1 MIKNKLF
8 LKKIVSY
15 LPIFLSQYIRKI
27 YYKFINITYFI
38 PIEEKDTPEKIKNK
52 KSYRLNIKNFKR
64 FKNQYN
70 FFLVFKDRSIKD
82 YSSKKLQIIKNLI
95 YTNNGEI
102 AYDGDNPFNIE
113 IVSKNI
119 LDFYSKNNDIEKY
132 PYRFFYIKDKFKVL
146 NIGAMHRSYNFNGTF
161 SLPSGGTS
169 IGDGGPVENR
179 LQFIPDLKGKSF
191 LDIGS
196 EEGYAVFEAI
206 KKNAKFAKGLN
217 INETK
222 EYDFFPDYLRPDD
235 ITSRRRVEIDKTQK
249 FLMKEYNLE
258 NSDQIKFEYDNIY
271 NLAEEKYDFVFCFG
285 VLYHLKNPYLALEN
299 LFKITNE
306 TLIIETQGIKS
317 EKYLNAGVSM
327 EDGFIRHSSKA
338 LVYLLKRAGFK
349 KVEVLKDA
357 YDKKTLIETYK
368 NVSNVQNIVLK
379 AEK

>member
-38 PIEEKDTPEKIKNK
+38 PIEEKDTQKKLKTKKAIDLILKILKDLK
-52 KSYRLNIKNFKR
+52 INII
-64 FKNQYN
+64 
-70 FFLVFKDRSIKD
+70 FLVFKDRSIKD

-95 YTNNGEI
+95 YMNNGEI

-191 LDIGS
+191 
-196 EEGYAVFEAI
+196 F
-206 KKNAKFAKGLN
+206 
-217 INETK
+217 
-222 EYDFFPDYLRPDD
+222 
-235 ITSRRRVEIDKTQK
+235 
-249 FLMKEYNLE
+249 
-258 NSDQIKFEYDNIY
+258 
-271 NLAEEKYDFVFCFG
+271 
-285 VLYHLKNPYLALEN
+285 
-299 LFKITNE
+299 
-306 TLIIETQGIKS
+306 
-317 EKYLNAGVSM
+317 
-327 EDGFIRHSSKA
+327 RHW
-338 LVYLLKRAGFK
+338 F
-349 KVEVLKDA
+349 
-357 YDKKTLIETYK
+357 
-368 NVSNVQNIVLK
+368 
-379 AEK
+379 